1 MTLVAEAVM
10 STDNVVAVAAIAD
23 GDVAMLIL
31 GLTLSIPLIVYG
43 GVALSAPG
51 RGFPMLTVGVAG
63 LVARIGGSLI
73 GGDPVIAGWIAHQA
87 PAVAIMAPLAAAIF
101 VLAEGRPPA
110 PAPSAK
116 TLAERSPAALPF
128 DPPARG
134 RAAAGFL
141 RERRA
146 PPQTWTP
153 VDPGRA
159 AIEVGRGQGSDESEK
174 CEPQSADE
182 RFVLLGFLSLFLV
195 VGRIVL
201 WAIVA
206 GGGVLDARG

>member
-1 MTLVAEAVM
+1 M
-10 STDNVVAVAAIAD
+10 
-23 GDVAMLIL
+23 
-31 GLTLSIPLIVYG
+31 
-43 GVALSAPG
+43 SAPG
-51 RGFPMLTVGVAG
+51 RGFPMLTVSVAG
-63 LVARIGGSLI
+63 LVARFGGSPI
-73 GGDPVIAGWIAHQA
+73 VGDPGLAGWIAHQG
-87 PAVAIMAPLAAAIF
+87 PAVAMVAPLAVAIF

-116 TLAERSPAALPF
+116 AIAERSPAALPF

-141 RERRA
+141 RERRG

-159 AIEVGRGQGSDESEK
+159 AIEVGRGQGSDESAK
-174 CEPQSADE
+174 SEPQSADE

-195 VGRIVL
+195 VGLIIL

-206 GGGVLDARG
+206 GGGVLDARR